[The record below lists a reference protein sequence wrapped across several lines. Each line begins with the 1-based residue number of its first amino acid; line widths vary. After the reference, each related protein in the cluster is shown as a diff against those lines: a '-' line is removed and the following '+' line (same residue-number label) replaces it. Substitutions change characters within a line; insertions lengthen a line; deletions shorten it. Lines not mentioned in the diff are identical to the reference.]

1 MFKKSSTK
9 KSTALLLATM
19 LTTGLVTP
27 YNSAVKAV
35 SSTTDIQILATSD
48 LHGKFLPYEYATN
61 SVVQGSLAQVATFV
75 KEQRAANPNTIVL
88 DNGDTIQDNSE
99 HLFLDNTKNPNGI
112 NPMILAMNEIGYDT
126 WTFGN
131 HEFNYGVDVLKNISS
146 KFTGK
151 TLSGN
156 VFNKDGTPLAAPYT
170 IVEKGGV
177 KVGIIGMVTPNI
189 TRWDGPN
196 LKDYKV
202 TNPVEETKKAI
213 AELKGKTDVIIAAIH
228 AGEAG
233 EYSEPGSG
241 VTEIANACPE
251 LAAIVMGHAHK
262 AISNRDINGVQI
274 VEPKNAGNQVAKLN
288 IKLTKDADGKY
299 SVASKTDVTSSL
311 IEVAPIG
318 GTPIA
323 SDKALSDKLQPY
335 HNIALADANTVVGKL
350 VGGDLVPKDEITGIP
365 TAQIQPTAMI
375 QLINKVQMHYG
386 QQIAPDKKKVDV
398 AAAASFRGD
407 ANIKAGDIKKSDTS
421 LIYKFDNTLY
431 VLDMTGAQ
439 LKKYMEWS
447 AKFYNTYTDGDL
459 TVSFNSAI
467 PGYNYDMF
475 EGLTYKIDI
484 SKEPG
489 KRVTDI
495 KKADGTALADADV
508 LRVAVNNYRASTQL
522 SKPGTVFE
530 AGDELPKIV
539 AKSED
544 TMGDAGRIRDLIR
557 TYIVDVKGGTI
568 TPELTK
574 GWSITGTNW
583 NAYNRTLAKELIN
596 KNVIKLAEYN
606 PKTITY
612 SDVKAAYAKR
622 IDIVSFNDL
631 HGTMAEEATG
641 KNPGVA
647 KMASVINSYKK
658 DNPNTVVV
666 SAGDSYQGS
675 AMSNLLYG
683 EPITEAM
690 KNFGVAA
697 SAVGNHEF
705 DWGTKY
711 ISKWAQDG
719 GFDFLASNIYSKTTN
734 APVTWAKPYKM
745 ITQDGVK
752 IGLIGLSTPET
763 AFKTKP
769 EIVADLEFKDPV
781 TAANEWAS
789 KLKSGELPE
798 GKADVVI
805 ALTHLGASQDSAGVI
820 TGEGAD
826 LANGAK
832 NIDGIITAHTHM
844 TVSGKVNN
852 IPVVQGYY
860 NGRSLAK
867 LSIMLDSQG
876 KLISI
881 VPYVDSISANKAKIA
896 EDSQVK
902 AIYDKYYAKVS
913 PILDEVAG
921 VTDTELTHDRFSDEG
936 TSILG
941 QWVTDMMNKVA
952 GTQIAITNGGGLR
965 CPIPAGNIT
974 VGKMYEMM
982 PFDNT
987 LVKMELKGSD
997 IKRVIENGIAN
1008 SSIGWVQVGGIK
1020 VYYNKDAA
1028 FGNRITAMYLSNGT
1042 KVEMDKYYT
1051 VVTNDFMYTG
1061 GDKFD
1066 FTGAKNVVDTGLPI
1080 RDALVNELKS
1090 MNSTHLIVTKNQPLV
1105 ASEAPVV
1112 ETPAIEVPVVETPAV
1127 ETPVVETPV
1136 VETPVVE
1143 TPVVEAPVVEAPAV
1157 EEVVSTSNNL
1167 PKTGSIITN
1176 EGILSLGSLI
1186 TLLGFAFYIQS
1197 NKKKKE
1203 DSAA

>member
-19 LTTGLVTP
+19 LTAGLVTP

-61 SVVQGSLAQVATFV
+61 SVAQGSLAQVATFV

-99 HLFLDNTKNPNGI
+99 HLFLDNAKNPNGI
-112 NPMILAMNEIGYDT
+112 NPMVLAMNEIGYDT

-196 LKDYKV
+196 LQDYKV

-233 EYSEPGSG
+233 EYGEPGSG
-241 VTEIANACPE
+241 ITEIANACPE
-251 LAAIVMGHAHK
+251 LAAIVMGHAHDS
-262 AISNRDINGVQI
+262 ISNRAINGVQI

-311 IEVAPIG
+311 IEVAPKG
-318 GTPIA
+318 GTPIV

-375 QLINKVQMHYG
+375 QLINKVQMYYG

-398 AAAASFRGD
+398 AAAASFQGN

-459 TVSFNSAI
+459 TVSFNPEI
-467 PGYNYDMF
+467 KGYNYDMF

-484 SKEPG
+484 SKEP
-489 KRVTDI
+489 KHRIYDI
-495 KKADGTALADADV
+495 KKADGTPLADTDV
-508 LRVAVNNYRASTQL
+508 LRVAVNNYRASTHL
-522 SKPGTVFE
+522 TTIGDDKAVFQ

-544 TMGDAGRIRDLIR
+544 TMGDAGRVRDLIR
-557 TYIVDVKGGTI
+557 SYIVDVKGGTI

-574 GWSITGTNW
+574 GWSIIGTNW

-596 KNVIKLAEYN
+596 KNAIKLAEYN

-683 EPITEAM
+683 EPITEVI
-690 KNFGVAA
+690 KNLGVVA

-705 DWGTKY
+705 DWGTNY

-769 EIVADLEFKDPV
+769 EIVADLEFRDPV

-826 LANGAK
+826 LANGVK

-867 LSIMLDSQG
+867 LSIMLDSLG
-876 KLISI
+876 KIISI

-997 IKRVIENGIAN
+997 LKRVIENGIAN

-1042 KVEMDKYYT
+1042 KVEMDQYYT

-1090 MNSTHLIVTKNQPLV
+1090 MNGTHLIVTKNQPLV
-1105 ASEAPVV
+1105 AGEAPVV
-1112 ETPAIEVPVVETPAV
+1112 ETPVI
-1127 ETPVVETPV
+1127 
-1136 VETPVVE
+1136 
-1143 TPVVEAPVVEAPAV
+1143 

-1167 PKTGSIITN
+1167 PKTGSIITT

-1186 TLLGFAFYIQS
+1186 TLLGVAFYLQS
-1197 NKKKKE
+1197 SRKKKE